1 MGVRSEGER
10 RAGDASA
17 AYYASTVYYATDCID
32 RTEQTSLHSRS
43 SVNEEGKV
51 GNECMKRIEAKGNPR
66 MESSGL
72 ETILSAPAFYHGHQV
87 YVIPTS
93 RNKQ

>member
-10 RAGDASA
+10 RAGDAS
-17 AYYASTVYYATDCID
+17 TMYYATDCMD
-32 RTEQTSLHSRS
+32 RVEQTSLHSRS

-51 GNECMKRIEAKGNPR
+51 GNECMKRIEGKGNPR

-72 ETILSAPAFYHGHQV
+72 EIILSAPAFYNGHQL
-87 YVIPTS
+87 YLIPTS